1 MAIRDT
7 LESYLAAMLVV
18 IDRGIPTDDIVIA
31 DIDRVM
37 DLFVDARNALSK
49 AELISL
55 QWARTARHHAPF
67 SAEHKHAKDQ
77 ESAWY
82 QKAQAEKRARPGRSR
97 AHPRGR

>member
-18 IDRGIPTDDIVIA
+18 IDRGILTDDIVIA

-55 QWARTARHHAPF
+55 QSGPDGAASCALLG
-67 SAEHKHAKDQ
+67 
-77 ESAWY
+77 
-82 QKAQAEKRARPGRSR
+82 RA
-97 AHPRGR
+97 